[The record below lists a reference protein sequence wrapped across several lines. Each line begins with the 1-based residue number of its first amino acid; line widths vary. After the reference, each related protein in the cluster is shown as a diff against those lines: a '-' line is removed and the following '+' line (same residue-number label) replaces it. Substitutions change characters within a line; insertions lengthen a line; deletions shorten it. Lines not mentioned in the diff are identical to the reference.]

1 MTMASC
7 CRTASSAARAL
18 ILRGKVMVLTRNP
31 NKKMPAAA
39 SGARYTERKS
49 HNSRRIDQ
57 YKICVAGMPL
67 GTLPGE
73 ATCAPCI
80 AFDSVFIQWL
90 PALAIHELLFMPPK
104 NQSFGFQFSFV
115 FLCVRSLH

>member
-7 CRTASSAARAL
+7 CWAKSSAARAL

-39 SGARYTERKS
+39 SGARYTERNS

-57 YKICVAGMPL
+57 YKICVAGMTL

-80 AFDSVFIQWL
+80 ALDSVVIQW
-90 PALAIHELLFMPPK
+90 PPVLAIHELLFTLPK
-104 NQSFGFQFSFV
+104 NQSF
-115 FLCVRSLH
+115 